1 MKQKIILSI
10 VVILLLI
17 LAVFCWRFFTQ
28 IDLYNTGVSDREYI
42 EIAKQTIEVQEF
54 LDKYP
59 KAKAYVD
66 RSGSLAVDFRLDKY
80 QKNGILL
87 KYLRLRI
94 FIDPQN
100 NRPAKRFIDCSGTV
114 IKNNLLEY
122 LQRERCFE

>member
-10 VVILLLI
+10 VVLLLI

-28 IDLYNTGVSDREYI
+28 INLYNTGVSDREYI

-59 KAKAYVD
+59 KAKTYVD

-80 QKNGILL
+80 QKNGTLL

-100 NRPAKRFIDCSGTV
+100 NRSAKRFIDCSGTV